1 MSGDARVVLPPITCR
16 PYAPLSE
23 AMTVAVINKI
33 HRVWVTEEDG
43 RLVGVVAMTDII
55 RACRHVCMATEGG
68 G

>member
-16 PYAPLSE
+16 PHAPLSE
-23 AMTVAVINKI
+23 VMTVAVINKI